1 MLMMEQLSL
10 FGQSD
15 CSSDNIPCEK
25 PNVWKL
31 YTDGASRCNPGPS
44 GIGFSLLNG
53 DTVVCEQGF
62 YIGNRTNNQAEYTA
76 LLVGIFYAKEF
87 MKPSD
92 KLTVFSDSQLLIR
105 QMNRQYR
112 VRDTELQKLQA
123 IAFDLLSGYQSSF
136 SHIYREQNG
145 RADELANRGV
155 DKKIPLPK
163 NFVDMFSRYT

>member
-1 MLMMEQLSL
+1 MMEQLNL
-10 FGQSD
+10 FTQND
-15 CSSDNIPCEK
+15 CTVDVSYCDEPH
-25 PNVWKL
+25 VWKL

-53 DTVVCEQGF
+53 TEVVCEQGF

-76 LLVGIFYAKEF
+76 LLVGILYAKEF

-92 KLTVFSDSQLLIR
+92 KLAVFSDSQLLIR

-112 VRDTELQKLQA
+112 VRDVQLQKLQQ
-123 IAFDLLSGYQSSF
+123 IAFDLLKGYKYSF
-136 SHIYREQNG
+136 CHIYREQNC

-163 NFVDMFSRYT
+163 KIIDVLSQYT

>member
-1 MLMMEQLSL
+1 MMGQLNL
-10 FGQSD
+10 FTQNEGMAD
-15 CSSDNIPCEK
+15 TVHCHEPH
-25 PNVWKL
+25 VWKL

-44 GIGFSLLNG
+44 GIGFSLMNG
-53 DTVVCEQGF
+53 DTAVCEQGF
-62 YIGNRTNNQAEYTA
+62 FIGDRTNNQAEYTA

-92 KLTVFSDSQLLIR
+92 KIAIFSDSQLLIR

-112 VRDTELQKLQA
+112 VRDAQLQKLQA
-123 IAFDLLSGYQSSF
+123 IAFDLLRGYQYSF
-136 SHIYREQNG
+136 CHIYREQNC

-163 NFVDMFSRYT
+163 KITDMLSQYS

>member
-1 MLMMEQLSL
+1 MEQLSL
-10 FGQSD
+10 FGKSD
-15 CSSDNIPCEK
+15 CSTNKVRCDEPDI
-25 PNVWKL
+25 WKL

-44 GIGFSLLNG
+44 GIGFSLLKG

-62 YIGNRTNNQAEYTA
+62 YIGNRTNNQAEYMA

-87 MKPSD
+87 MKPLD
-92 KLTVFSDSQLLIR
+92 KLAVFSDSQLLIR

-112 VRDTELQKLQA
+112 VRDEQLQRLQA
-123 IAFDLLSGYQSSF
+123 IAFDLLKGYQSSF
-136 SHIYREQNG
+136 CHIYREHNS

-163 NFVDMFSRYT
+163 KIVDIFSQYA

>member
-1 MLMMEQLSL
+1 MEQLSL
-10 FGQSD
+10 FEQSD
-15 CSSDNIPCEK
+15 CSAHKVRCEEPNI
-25 PNVWKL
+25 WKL

-44 GIGFSLLNG
+44 GIGFSLLKG
-53 DTVVCEQGF
+53 ETVVCEQGF
-62 YIGNRTNNQAEYTA
+62 YIGNRTNNQAEYMA

-92 KLTVFSDSQLLIR
+92 KLAVFSDSQLLIR

-112 VRDTELQKLQA
+112 VRDEQLQKLQA
-123 IAFDLLSGYQSSF
+123 IAYDLLKGYQSSF
-136 SHIYREQNG
+136 CHIYREQNS

-163 NFVDMFSRYT
+163 NFVDMFSQYT

>member
-1 MLMMEQLSL
+1 MEQLSL
-10 FGQSD
+10 FGKSD
-15 CSSDNIPCEK
+15 CSTNKVRSDEPDI
-25 PNVWKL
+25 WKL

-44 GIGFSLLNG
+44 GIGFLLLKG

-62 YIGNRTNNQAEYTA
+62 FIGNRTNNQAEYMA

-87 MKPSD
+87 MKPAD
-92 KLTVFSDSQLLIR
+92 KLAVFSDSQLLIR

-112 VRDTELQKLQA
+112 VRDEQLQKLQA
-123 IAFDLLSGYQSSF
+123 IAFDLLKGYQASF
-136 SHIYREQNG
+136 SHIYREQNS

-163 NFVDMFSRYT
+163 KIVDIFSQYA